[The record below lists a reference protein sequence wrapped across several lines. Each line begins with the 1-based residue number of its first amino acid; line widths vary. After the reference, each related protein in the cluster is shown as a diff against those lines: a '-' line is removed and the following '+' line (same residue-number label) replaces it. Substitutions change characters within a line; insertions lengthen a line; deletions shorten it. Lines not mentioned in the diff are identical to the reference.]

1 MKKPDHRTQPILAHE
16 ALIRS
21 KPCVIM
27 HECSGD
33 VIGHH
38 MDRVGSKGV
47 RLKDDK
53 VHFSQL
59 PMCIGHHTEFHALP
73 LSKFEAKYKINMW
86 ETLAIMLCE
95 IMFKQME
102 SGG

>member
-1 MKKPDHRTQPILAHE
+1 MLRKVDLRTQPILDHE

-27 HECSGD
+27 TGCFGD

-47 RLKDDK
+47 RLKDASL
-53 VHFSQL
+53 HFSQL
-59 PMCIGHHTEFHALP
+59 PMCIGHHTEFHAMSLE
-73 LSKFEAKYKINMW
+73 KFEARYKINTW
-86 ETLAIMLCE
+86 KTLATMLCE
-95 IMFKQME
+95 IMFEQM
-102 SGG
+102 GQV